1 MTEETPEKPT
11 ISRKRKFIV
20 LVFVV
25 GFWIFF
31 YWYKS
36 FQTPPEKETPPA
48 SIPSAPLE
56 ETRPE
61 NP

>member
-1 MTEETPEKPT
+1 MKEETPENPT
-11 ISRKRKFIV
+11 VNRKRKIIV
-20 LVFVV
+20 LIFVI

-36 FQTPPEKETPPA
+36 FQPLPETETPPA
-48 SIPSAPLE
+48 TQE
-56 ETRPE
+56 DTRPA